1 MAHITAL
8 VIALTLAGQPVA
20 NALCNNWCDSPSY
33 RHRCDEAIVN
43 PAAPALSA
51 VPTTCVAPAATPFM
65 REEGES
71 AFHAVTPA
79 AVDGAAAL
87 PSRAVRYPRLREGSH
102 PSADR
107 PLVVLRL

>member
-8 VIALTLAGQPVA
+8 LIALTLAGQPVA
-20 NALCNNWCDSPSY
+20 NALCNNWCDSPSD

-43 PAAPALSA
+43 PAAPALSG
-51 VPTTCVAPAATPFM
+51 VPTTCVTPTATAFL
-65 REEGES
+65 REEGQS

-79 AVDGAAAL
+79 ALYDAAAV
-87 PSRAVRYPRLREGSH
+87 PCRAVRYPRLREGH
-102 PSADR
+102 PNAGR